1 MAPARKAAIVESPTV
16 GPPLYF
22 SVIYADNQTAMFN
35 IACQKEHLVSAIR
48 RRCRIERKA
57 EIDLWAITRGELLK
71 LTDRSNQ
78 DCLSDIIQSRDAAI
92 LCKLEASKYPG
103 VESRLVPMISD
114 LQSYPALRD
123 LADSI
128 NKQVSDREAKI
139 EQRQQAAMKRAS
151 RYTSAQKQGADGS
164 EQAASSVG
172 LTKGRMAI
180 KRIMII
186 NKMTKRS

>member
-22 SVIYADNQTAMFN
+22 SVIYA
-35 IACQKEHLVSAIR
+35 
-48 RRCRIERKA
+48 
-57 EIDLWAITRGELLK
+57 
-71 LTDRSNQ
+71 
-78 DCLSDIIQSRDAAI
+78 
-92 LCKLEASKYPG
+92 ASKYPG